1 MKDDIKPEDLSISSW
16 SSKPTNQWGIG
27 TEQGVLIV
35 HLPTGVNATCDSE
48 RSQHKN
54 RAKAMEIL
62 RQALGALT
70 EKDESETAS
79 LKVSR
84 QLHSVA
90 ESVDN
95 QIAKIAGE
103 RVGFS
108 LIVFTEGRASY
119 ISNCDREVV
128 KRELKN
134 LLEYWEGGIPDTK
147 AHDVN

>member
-16 SSKPTNQWGIG
+16 SSKPTYQWGIG

-35 HLPTGVNATCDSE
+35 HLPTGVKATCDSE

-62 RQALGALT
+62 RQALGALP

-134 LLEYWEGGIPDTK
+134 LLEYWEGGTPDIK